1 MGVTVGLFRRSRP
14 PSDAELGAG
23 TTIPVSA
30 VDGQP
35 THVVEWTRERRRAL
49 ALAQAALGVLRTA
62 GLRGA
67 ADLRISP
74 LDGGADLEVV
84 LRGGT
89 PVRLVVDAAGGA
101 RVVSVRDVDDH
112 DVIGYLETGRPEPLD
127 PSSALGDVVYAMST
141 LVAHEGGGPSLPEPV
156 AATNASVQLLE
167 PAGDLPARWCV
178 CVFITRAHE
187 VPADADDVVRADLW
201 VAHSVGVKL
210 HLDGSVA
217 LDPEDEDPEGA
228 RSRAS
233 LATAASWVGGP
244 VDVLP
249 YARWLATETQRR
261 LDVVV
266 EGLAGV

>member
-1 MGVTVGLFRRSRP
+1 MGIFSRRSRP
-14 PSDAELGAG
+14 PADAELGVG

-30 VDGQP
+30 VDGRP
-35 THVVEWTRERRRAL
+35 THLVEWTRERRRTL
-49 ALAQAALGVLRTA
+49 ALAQEALRVLRAA

-67 ADLRISP
+67 ADLRSSP

-89 PVRLVVDAAGGA
+89 PVRLVVDAAGGT

-112 DVIGYLETGRPEPLD
+112 DVIGYLETERPEPLD
-127 PSSALGDVVYAMST
+127 PSTALGDVVFAMST
-141 LVAHEGGGPSLPEPV
+141 LVAHEGGGPSLPDPLT
-156 AATNASVQLLE
+156 ATNASVQLLE
-167 PAGDLPARWCV
+167 PTGDLPARWCV
-178 CVFITRAHE
+178 CVFLTRAHE
-187 VPADADDVVRADLW
+187 VPADSDDVVRADLW
-201 VAHSVGVKL
+201 IEHSVGVKL

-233 LATAASWVGGP
+233 LATAASWAGGP
-244 VDVLP
+244 VDVVP

-261 LDVVV
+261 LDVVI
-266 EGLAGV
+266 EGLGGV